1 MIINLPSANLALS
14 AAIKPLSLILTG
26 IVYVNTLG
34 IWPQDLPGFFLPLPL
49 KLPIQAHPDFFYGL
63 GFQPEP
69 ETSYGFKVLWYV
81 FLLNIN

>member
-34 IWPQDLPGFFLPLPL
+34 I
-49 KLPIQAHPDFFYGL
+49 
-63 GFQPEP
+63 
-69 ETSYGFKVLWYV
+69 
-81 FLLNIN
+81 